1 MQFGVIGATNL
12 LYVCPKLVCS
22 KSDNTVISKNVS
34 YQTVLTTLRGYE
46 RLMRVLCINQW
57 LCSKSAVC
65 LYAKQIESM
74 SFLFVRAMILNFSLK
89 R

>member
-34 YQTVLTTLRGYE
+34 YQTVLTTQE
-46 RLMRVLCINQW
+46 ATKD
-57 LCSKSAVC
+57 S
-65 LYAKQIESM
+65 
-74 SFLFVRAMILNFSLK
+74 
-89 R
+89 